1 MFLHVNWGLF
11 RTRLE
16 EVDELPEIKDNSIFK
31 KLTSLKKING
41 NVIITN
47 CTNLKETCNY
57 LQNIDIGNL
66 HLTIQDKTAV
76 DFKELSRLISIRNK
90 SGLYQLTVIFP
101 FKQLTSLQ
109 GIEKLRRLSHLNIWG
124 LGDNIDLGPLH
135 NLTKLEEVVLTGSL
149 FKNSTKILNQY
160 NSGMLTFLKNYPRY
174 DYKTQKYK
182 MTNAIKIKDYSKD
195 E

>member
-1 MFLHVNWGLF
+1 MKSL
-11 RTRLE
+11 RYEAIKQCTRLE

-41 NVIITN
+41 NVVITN

-90 SGLYQLTVIFP
+90 SGLYQLTVIF
-101 FKQLTSLQ
+101 
-109 GIEKLRRLSHLNIWG
+109 H
-124 LGDNIDLGPLH
+124 H
-135 NLTKLEEVVLTGSL
+135 
-149 FKNSTKILNQY
+149 
-160 NSGMLTFLKNYPRY
+160 
-174 DYKTQKYK
+174 KYH
-182 MTNAIKIKDYSKD
+182 
-195 E
+195 